1 MSFKIKAEKREIF
14 GKNAS
19 RRLRREGMIPAIL
32 YGADAINVPL
42 TLKKQDVFMI
52 LRSDTGENTVFQ
64 VSFDS
69 ERRDVMIKELQR
81 DPVTDEILHADFV
94 HIAMDKAIR
103 VSVPVVSV
111 GEAVGVKTEGG
122 FVDFLTREVEIECLP
137 KDIPEHIEV
146 DISGLHL
153 RQSLKAGDI
162 TLPEGVKLITSLDTI
177 LVLIEVPLKEE
188 EIEVEEEEEE
198 VMAEEE
204 EPEVIGKERPEKE
217 EKEPKEEEREK
228 ETREERRGKETKE
241 EKRGRETKEEKRG
254 KEKE

>member
-1 MSFKIKAEKREIF
+1 MSFKIKAEKRELF

-19 RRLRREGMIPAIL
+19 RRLRREGMMPAIL
-32 YGADAINVPL
+32 YGGDSSNVPL

-69 ERRDVMIKELQR
+69 ERIDVMIKELQR

-122 FVDFLTREVEIECLP
+122 FVDFITREVEIECLP
-137 KDIPEHIEV
+137 KDIPEQIEI
-146 DISGLHL
+146 DISDLHL
-153 RQSLKAGDI
+153 RESLKAEDI
-162 TLPEGVKLITSLDTI
+162 TLPEGVKLVTSTDTV
-177 LVLIEVPLKEE
+177 LVLIEIPLKEE
-188 EIEVEEEEEE
+188 EIEVEEEEELI
-198 VMAEEE
+198 AEEE
-204 EPEVIGKERPEKE
+204 EPEVIGKEKPEKEKEKE

-228 ETREERRGKETKE
+228 ETKE
-241 EKRGRETKEEKRG
+241 EKKG
-254 KEKE
+254 KEKKT

>member
-32 YGADAINVPL
+32 YGGDSSNVPL
-42 TLKKQDVFMI
+42 TLRKQDVFMI

-69 ERRDVMIKELQR
+69 ERKDVMIKELQR

-103 VSVPVVSV
+103 VSVPVVAL

-122 FVDFLTREVEIECLP
+122 FVDFITREVEIECLP
-137 KDIPEHIEV
+137 KDIPEQIEI

-153 RQSLKAGDI
+153 RQSFKAGGI
-162 TLPEGVKLITSLDTI
+162 TLPEGVKLITSSDTI

-198 VMAEEE
+198 VIAEGE
-204 EPEVIGKERPEKE
+204 EPEVIGREKPEKEKVEKE
-217 EKEPKEEEREK
+217 EKEAKEEKKEKEEEK
-228 ETREERRGKETKE
+228 A
-241 EKRGRETKEEKRG
+241 